1 MRRMRLNSTDASLCF
16 LLFTCLASTAACA
29 DGPLGIYLGA
39 GGGASDVRA
48 DQAILGDTDYDAKFD
63 QRHNAWKVIAG
74 LRPLSPLGVELEYI
88 DFGNPGSGLNFP
100 ALGGL
105 SKVDE
110 RAVALFGVGYLPP
123 HVPFWDVYGKL
134 GIARLRTS
142 LTEIGPEP
150 LCPVGLIGCF
160 QPTLPRRVPSFNQ
173 TSWSTSVAFGVG
185 AQRKIDHLAIRAEY
199 ERIGVSGN
207 DPDILSLSLTWTL

>member
-48 DQAILGDTDYDAKFD
+48 DRAVLGDTNYDSKFD
-63 QRHNAWKVIAG
+63 ERHSAWKVIAG

-100 ALGGL
+100 GLGGL

-110 RAVALFGVGYLPP
+110 RAVALFGVGYLPLT
-123 HVPFWDVYGKL
+123 VPLWDVYGKL
-134 GIARLRTS
+134 GIARLRTA
-142 LTEIGPEP
+142 LTELGPEP
-150 LCPVGLIGCF
+150 LCPVGLTPCVR
-160 QPTLPRRVPSFNQ
+160 PTLNQ
-173 TSWSTSVAFGVG
+173 TGWSTSIAFGAGV
-185 AQRKIDHLAIRAEY
+185 QRKIGHLAIRAEY
-199 ERIGVSGN
+199 ERIGVSGS
-207 DPDILSLSLTWTL
+207 DPDIFSLSLTWAL